1 MEIRRFPRNL
11 DGLTVLQLRM
21 IAVLN
26 DVSDLSI
33 QGLANILAISYDE
46 AWENVRILSTGR
58 GGKRR
63 KRGWKLLEIF
73 PSPSDRRSRCLILTT
88 KGESLAKLLTTRE
101 C

>member
-1 MEIRRFPRNL
+1 MEIRLFPRNF
-11 DGLTVLQLRM
+11 DGLTVLQLRI

-26 DVSDLSI
+26 DVSNVNI
-33 QGLANILAISYDE
+33 QGLANILTVPYNE
-46 AWENVRILSTGR
+46 AWENVKLLSTGR

-88 KGESLAKLLTTRE
+88 KGESLAKLLTIKE
-101 C
+101 